1 MNLLLSLFL
10 VFIPVFKKTPGY
22 VIDYHNANTKDKE
35 EAFINRYLLFEEIS
49 IKGYVISLQMKQA
62 KYKFFPWQKLAV
74 FNKGKKR
81 LEDLINKNPDNSDL
95 RYLRL
100 VIQENIPVLLNY
112 KSSIKLDKKFLQKKM
127 KIIDDSDYLDIY
139 IKKNTSL

>member
-1 MNLLLSLFL
+1 MRQG
-10 VFIPVFKKTPGY
+10 VKK
-22 VIDYHNANTKDKE
+22 
-35 EAFINRYLLFEEIS
+35 
-49 IKGYVISLQMKQA
+49 
-62 KYKFFPWQKLAV
+62 
-74 FNKGKKR
+74 

-100 VIQENIPVLLNY
+100 VIQENTPVLLNY

-127 KIIDDSDYLDIY
+127 KMIDDSDYLDTY